1 MPASPQKSLILA
13 IARHH
18 ELLPSARGSTR
29 GRILTEAIATPV
41 SSLGRGAV
49 AVDVVHERCAG
60 LDVHKQTVTGCVI
73 TPGVRETRTFGT
85 MTAPLLELVAW
96 LQHHGVTHVAME
108 STGVYWKPVYNLLE
122 GSGIEVLVVNAQ
134 HIKQVPGRKTDVKDA
149 AWIAELLRHGLLR
162 GSFIPDRN
170 QRELRELVRYRRSLI
185 QEQAREAHRIQK
197 VLEGANSVSGRQMLK
212 AIIAGETDPEK
223 LADLARG
230 RLRSKR
236 ESLVQALTGLIGP
249 HQRRLL
255 AAQLA
260 HVEFLDEQ
268 IAALDREIAERMRP
282 YEAILER
289 MDELDGLARRTSE
302 EILAEIGVDMSR
314 FPTHRHLASWAK
326 ICPGNNQSAGKRRS
340 GNTGQGNAYLRAA
353 LVRAAQAAAR
363 TRDTY
368 LATQFRRLAARR
380 GKNRAKVAV
389 AHSILVIIYHMI
401 KHGTRYNDLGAAHFE
416 RLNEQATVRRTVARL
431 EALGYKVTLEKPMS
445 AA

>member
-13 IARHH
+13 IARHR

-29 GRILTEAIATPV
+29 GRILIEAIATPV

-73 TPGVRETRTFGT
+73 TPEVRETRTFGT

-185 QEQAREAHRIQK
+185 QEQAREANRIQK
-197 VLEGANSVSGRQMLK
+197 VLEGANIKLGCLRPADVKGHHCRRDGSGEAGGFGPGSFAEQ
-212 AIIAGETDPEK
+212 AGELGPS
-223 LADLARG
+223 ADG
-230 RLRSKR
+230 
-236 ESLVQALTGLIGP
+236 
-249 HQRRLL
+249 
-255 AAQLA
+255 
-260 HVEFLDEQ
+260 F
-268 IAALDREIAERMRP
+268 DRPA
-282 YEAILER
+282 
-289 MDELDGLARRTSE
+289 
-302 EILAEIGVDMSR
+302 
-314 FPTHRHLASWAK
+314 PT
-326 ICPGNNQSAGKRRS
+326 
-340 GNTGQGNAYLRAA
+340 
-353 LVRAAQAAAR
+353 
-363 TRDTY
+363 
-368 LATQFRRLAARR
+368 
-380 GKNRAKVAV
+380 AV
-389 AHSILVIIYHMI
+389 A
-401 KHGTRYNDLGAAHFE
+401 GCTAGP
-416 RLNEQATVRRTVARL
+416 RRVP
-431 EALGYKVTLEKPMS
+431 G
-445 AA
+445 